1 MCHLYRN
8 GRATQKPAP
17 KIAEKLT
24 GLGDPDD
31 GTVAIHEAVP
41 RERAYHG
48 PYVEG
53 APDIVAGYNVG
64 YRVSWDSAVG
74 KTSPTV
80 FSNNVKPWSGDHCIH
95 PALVPGVLFSSIPLE
110 DSGAHI
116 TDLAPTTLDLLG
128 VPTPGY
134 MDGKSLLCEGETFS
148 ST

>member
-1 MCHLYRN
+1 M
-8 GRATQKPAP
+8 G
-17 KIAEKLT
+17 
-24 GLGDPDD
+24 
-31 GTVAIHEAVP
+31 
-41 RERAYHG
+41 
-48 PYVEG
+48 
-53 APDIVAGYNVG
+53 
-64 YRVSWDSAVG
+64 SAVG

-110 DSGAHI
+110 DSDAHI

-134 MDGKSLLCEGETFS
+134 MDGKSLLCDGETFS